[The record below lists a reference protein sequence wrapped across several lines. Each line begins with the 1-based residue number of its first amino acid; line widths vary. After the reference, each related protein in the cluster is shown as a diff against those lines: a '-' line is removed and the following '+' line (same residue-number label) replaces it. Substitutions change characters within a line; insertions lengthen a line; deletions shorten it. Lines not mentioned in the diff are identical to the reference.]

1 MKWVTGICRE
11 SDTPSSLGGKL
22 LYQGENGW
30 AMYDWGGGD
39 KPAKDHLTGD
49 ESFLVHACKTSD
61 HTVREVYIFPD
72 SHKRCWRCQ
81 AALPDG
87 MRALWIMHNGRI

>member
-1 MKWVTGICRE
+1 MTRITGMCRE
-11 SDTPSSLGGKL
+11 SAEPSSLGGKL

-30 AMYDWGGGD
+30 AMYDWNNQD

-49 ESFLVHACKTSD
+49 ESFLIHACNIGGDVVS
-61 HTVREVYIFPD
+61 EVYIFPD
-72 SHKRCWRCQ
+72 THKACWRCQ

-87 MRALWIMHNGRI
+87 MKALWIMHNGRI